1 MRVFLA
7 GIVISIVVLAIGIWL
22 AAGGL
27 SGSASSL
34 PDSATIVLEDYRFNP
49 NRLDAKVGQS
59 LTVILTNAGTVRHDL
74 NFPSIHM
81 PGLEG
86 VESMLEPGE
95 TRTIVLS
102 FDQPGSHV
110 FSCSLPGH
118 ASLGMTG
125 AVFVQ
130 P

>member
-1 MRVFLA
+1 MRVFLV
-7 GIVISIVVLAIGIWL
+7 GIVISVVALATGIWL

-27 SGSASSL
+27 SGEGSP
-34 PDSATIVLEDYRFNP
+34 PDSATIVLEDYRFSP
-49 NRLDAKVGQS
+49 NHLDMKVSQP
-59 LTVILTNAGTVRHDL
+59 LTVILTNAGTERHDL

-86 VESMLEPGE
+86 VESMPEPGE
-95 TRTIVLS
+95 TRTITLT
-102 FDQPGSHV
+102 FDQSGYHV
-110 FSCSLPGH
+110 FVCGLPGH